1 MLQLNRNLFIGGSVV
16 LFHLAAIWALHSGLM
31 RRTMEVVVPA
41 AILSEMVSP
50 PPPKAEPA
58 PPAPEPR
65 PPEIRRQPPAK
76 QVQKVQPPT
85 FRPATLPVA
94 IILQQS
100 PTPNAPT
107 GVLAAQPAP
116 PALAAPV
123 AAEPAPS
130 APAPPAARFEA
141 PTMDAD
147 YAPNED
153 VFRPPAIS
161 VRLGEYGTVLL
172 RVTVGING
180 QATAVEVV
188 KSSGY
193 PRLDNA
199 AVQGARRL
207 KFRPATRGGVAV
219 EASYQL
225 PVKYSEPR

>member
-1 MLQLNRNLFIGGSVV
+1 M

-50 PPPKAEPA
+50 PAPKAEPR
-58 PPAPEPR
+58 PVAPEPR
-65 PPEIRRQPPAK
+65 LPEIRRQLPAEPM
-76 QVQKVQPPT
+76 QKVQPPA
-85 FRPATLPVA
+85 FRPATLPFAVP
-94 IILQQS
+94 QQS
-100 PTPNAPT
+100 PAPNAPT
-107 GVLAAQPAP
+107 AVLAAQPAP

-123 AAEPAPS
+123 AAETAQP

-141 PTMDAD
+141 PTVDAD

-172 RVTVGING
+172 RVTVGVNG
-180 QATAVEVV
+180 QATEVEVV

-207 KFRPATRGGVAV
+207 KFRSATRGGAAV

-225 PVKYSEPR
+225 PVKYSEPK